1 MGWRRSGDWL
11 LSECGQVVS
20 GDWELREEM
29 KISGEKFFILCDDF
43 GLSVSVKMNTVLAKE
58 TWEGGSGG
66 SCQGH
71 AETREPLKVA
81 LRLKTVPCSGKAL
94 SHYTHLDKEL
104 VS

>member
-1 MGWRRSGDWL
+1 
-11 LSECGQVVS
+11 
-20 GDWELREEM
+20 M
-29 KISGEKFFILCDDF
+29 KKGRFSGEKFFVLCDDWAVC
-43 GLSVSVKMNTVLAKE
+43 LIVLAKE
-58 TWEGGSGG
+58 TWEGGSGV